1 MMTLEV
7 MTAVSVPL
15 MPSFFGAA
23 GIVGL
28 TDGWE
33 TVGVWVGKVVV
44 GEREGDLEGAQKKLH
59 I

>member
-1 MMTLEV
+1 MTLEV

-44 GEREGDLEGAQKKLH
+44 GEREGDLEGAQKMNY
-59 I
+59 